1 MHTYIYFP
9 QKELTPDGRD
19 AVIWKLLT
27 LLNTPGRGCTGLE
40 CFGAKRALFGRHR
53 HHRLVSHQVMPD
65 HLMAPKLTEEWLSV
79 PLRLHPQECEVLE
92 ASSTGWRYHSKW
104 PLP

>member
-40 CFGAKRALFGRHR
+40 CFGAKCALFG
-53 HHRLVSHQVMPD
+53 
-65 HLMAPKLTEEWLSV
+65 
-79 PLRLHPQECEVLE
+79 
-92 ASSTGWRYHSKW
+92 
-104 PLP
+104 